1 MQRSAALGNN
11 LAKSKIGEFG
21 LLDVPAL
28 IKSRAMH
35 GINNFVRRQEHVDWL
50 RFALPAIVTVF

>member
-1 MQRSAALGNN
+1 VIFCVSPSLLFRYQRSAALGNK

-35 GINNFVRRQEHVDWL
+35 GVNNFVRRH
-50 RFALPAIVTVF
+50 AKTC